1 MKLYKT
7 LLFAV
12 IITALSNTGSAQK
25 IGVKAGANLAT
36 LSGGND
42 SSIGSRTGFYVGA
55 FKEMRLIPELLFLQP
70 EVQYS
75 SQGFSSDDI
84 TGEKVDYAI
93 NYVNI
98 PIVAKVYFLKLFSI
112 EAGPQFGFKVGDNFE
127 GTASDNIQTFDLAGV
142 FGLNLN
148 FPMGLSINTRYVMGF
163 SEVIKDTNQKT
174 SVFQV
179 GAAFKF

>member
-1 MKLYKT
+1 MKLFKT
-7 LLFAV
+7 LLLAV
-12 IITALSNTGSAQK
+12 IITAVSNTGSAQK

-55 FKEMRLIPELLFLQP
+55 FKEMKLIPELLFLQP
-70 EVQYS
+70 EIQYS
-75 SQGFSSDDI
+75 SQGFSSDIPGIKSDSSI
-84 TGEKVDYAI
+84 DYI
-93 NYVNI
+93 NI

-127 GTASDNIQTFDLAGV
+127 GAASDNIETFDLAGA